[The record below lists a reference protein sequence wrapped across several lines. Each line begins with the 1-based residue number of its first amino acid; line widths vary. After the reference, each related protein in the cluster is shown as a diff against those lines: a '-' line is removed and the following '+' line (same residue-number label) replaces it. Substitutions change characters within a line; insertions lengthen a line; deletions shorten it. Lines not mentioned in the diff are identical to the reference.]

1 MIRPVEL
8 SKDQRAAATARLR
21 AYFRDELEQELAQL
35 PAEMLLDFIG
45 KEIGA
50 IFYNRGVQDAQQLV
64 QQKAEDVVEAL
75 YGLERS
81 VSIR

>member
-1 MIRPVEL
+1 MIKPVQL

-50 IFYNRGVQDAQQLV
+50 IYYTRGVQDAQQLV

>member
-1 MIRPVEL
+1 MIKPVEL

-64 QQKAEDVVEAL
+64 QQL
-75 YGLERS
+75 SL
-81 VSIR
+81 IHI

>member
-1 MIRPVEL
+1 MIKPVQL
-8 SKDQRAAATARLR
+8 SKDQRAATTARLR

>member
-1 MIRPVEL
+1 MPATVVGRQVEI
-8 SKDQRAAATARLR
+8 DQV
-21 AYFRDELEQELAQL
+21 F
-35 PAEMLLDFIG
+35 G